1 MARTDVR
8 ELMTAPVMTVEAS
21 ETLAE
26 IGWAMDEKDIKS
38 LAVVDDECDATGII
52 TSTDF
57 IRMAADETDPT
68 AATVGE
74 YMTEDVTTLPSDASV
89 EAAAEEL
96 LSGGFNHAPVV
107 DDGVVGMVST
117 TDLLTELVHEDE
129 PPAAESE

>member
-1 MARTDVR
+1 MARTVVR
-8 ELMTAPVMTVEAS
+8 ELMTTPVMTVEAS

-26 IGWAMDEKDIKS
+26 IGWAMDQKEIKS

-68 AATVGE
+68 VATVGE
-74 YMTEDVTTLPSDASV
+74 YMTEGVTTLPPDASA
-89 EAAAEEL
+89 EAAAEKL

-117 TDLLTELVHEDE
+117 TDLLTELAHKDE